1 MSSAPDRRLQRREFL
16 RQSTAAIGAAA
27 GLPWIAS
34 QVAAAQAGAEL
45 RAGQGVVD
53 VTPPLGIELA
63 GFHRPPDNPR
73 RITSIRQPSAVRAL
87 VIALGEARVAI
98 VSLDILAVSTD
109 LSTRLGAAVERAT
122 GIPAANVRFAAT
134 HTHSMPTFRALR
146 QWGAI
151 SPEYMQSV
159 EAAAVRAVTLAK
171 EDLAPAEM
179 LLGKSHAEGA
189 SFNRTRRPWKTD
201 VDFDAA
207 STETDRWLDT
217 MLHVLLFRRGGGRPD
232 LLWYHFA
239 CHPVSYQDEAAGP
252 DWPGLVDKLTLE
264 SHKLLPSYLQGH
276 AGDVNP
282 GDGTLWIG
290 KAEPTAAAVHKALAS
305 AIDGAQTVRVD
316 QLRVLTAVAE
326 LPLDMTRLADEID
339 RYSRDPAA
347 CNKGEWVDAPFAEAW
362 FAGAQKWD
370 RSVTSYRTPLSALQL
385 GPVGMLFHSSELYS
399 YYGLALRR
407 GSPFRDTLA
416 VGYTDDFVGYLT
428 DPAAYAASEY
438 AAVVVP
444 KLVDLPPF
452 TTEAAA
458 VFNRQAAALLDR
470 LGEKA

>member
-1 MSSAPDRRLQRREFL
+1 MPHHDERRQRRRDFL
-16 RQSTAAIGAAA
+16 RKTTAALGAVA

-34 QVAAAQAGAEL
+34 RASANPNGTEL
-45 RAGQGVVD
+45 RAGEGVVD
-53 VTPPLGIELA
+53 ITPPLGIELA
-63 GFHRPPDNPR
+63 GFHRPPETPR
-73 RITSIRQPSAVRAL
+73 RITSVRQPSAVRAIVL
-87 VIALGEARVAI
+87 GLGEARVAI
-98 VSLDILAVSTD
+98 VSLDILAVSAD
-109 LSTRLGAAVERAT
+109 LTSRVQAAVERQT
-122 GIPAANVRFAAT
+122 GIPAANVRLAAT

-151 SPEYMQSV
+151 SPEYMLSV
-159 EAAAVRAVTLAK
+159 EAATLKAVQLAK
-171 EDLAPAEM
+171 DDLAPAEM
-179 LLGKSHAEGA
+179 LLGKCRTEGA

-201 VDFDAA
+201 VEFDAA
-207 STETDRWLDT
+207 STEADRWLDT

-252 DWPGLVDKLTLE
+252 DWPGLVDALTLE
-264 SHKLLPSYLQGH
+264 SHKILPSYLQGH

-282 GDGTLWIG
+282 GDGSLWIG
-290 KAEPTAAAVHKALAS
+290 KAEPTAAAVHKALRT
-305 AIDGAQTVRVD
+305 AIDGAQTVHVD
-316 QLRVLTAVAE
+316 ALRVLTAQAE
-326 LPLDMTRLADEID
+326 LPLDLALFADEIE
-339 RYSRDPAA
+339 RYRGDPAK
-347 CNKGEWVDAPFAEAW
+347 CHEGEWVDAKFAEAW

-370 RSVTSYRTPLSALQL
+370 RSVTTYRTPLSALQL

-428 DPAAYAASEY
+428 DPAAYAANEY

-452 TTEAAA
+452 TTEAAST
-458 VFNRQAAALLDR
+458 FNRQAGALLDR
-470 LGEKA
+470 LGGKA